1 MDRPPGLS
9 VRLKLT
15 LSYAGFL
22 LAAGAVMF
30 VAAWFAGRDP
40 QTFAFVLRVV
50 PDKVVSAAGVLIPGN
65 HSFLL
70 RAFAPHRLSKTI
82 AQLQGGQLSNSRS
95 RNQPTTAQRPSSR
108 RATRSSPDTAPSPTP
123 EAINEDTDI
132 TTGRRYAAVLLPC
145 PEGMGYRPATA

>member
-1 MDRPPGLS
+1 MQASSATAP
-9 VRLKLT
+9 LT
-15 LSYAGFL
+15 AAAATRTSTPTTLNTRNVYLAEREL
-22 LAAGAVMF
+22 LPLLD
-30 VAAWFAGRDP
+30 W
-40 QTFAFVLRVV
+40 
-50 PDKVVSAAGVLIPGN
+50 
-65 HSFLL
+65 LL